1 MLRIDELDMP
11 RISVLLPVYNASRY
25 LERAVRSLFAQRFSD
40 FEILALNDASTD
52 DSLAILHRL
61 NQVDAR
67 LKVIDAPKRGM
78 SSQLNEALR
87 MARSEFIARMDA
99 DDIALPSRFSK
110 QIEALDARPEI
121 GLLAGAYQL
130 IDERDRPIA
139 TLTQPNDHDAL
150 VEIMLSGRNPICHP
164 LVMFRKSVIEH
175 VGGYDASMYPSD
187 DLDLWLR
194 MSEVTKLAALDDVL
208 LKYRQH
214 SESVSELLQEKQIE
228 TARRAAQDACRRRHV
243 TKEFKMENGW
253 RPGTNR
259 ASKQKYLLSIGWM
272 AFNAGHRNTA
282 RSVAF
287 QSIRNRPFDCT
298 GWKLLACSILKSSP
312 HRETIDVP
320 TTRPS
325 H

>member
-1 MLRIDELDMP
+1 MA

-25 LERAVRSLFAQRFSD
+25 LERAVRSLFAQTFSD

-52 DSLAILHRL
+52 DSLTILNRL
-61 NQVDAR
+61 AQSDAR

-78 SSQLNEALR
+78 SGQLNEGLKLAQ
-87 MARSEFIARMDA
+87 SEFIARMDS
-99 DDIALPSRFSK
+99 DDVASPDRLSK
-110 QIEALDARPEI
+110 QVEALDARTDV
-121 GLLAGAYQL
+121 GLIAGAYEL
-130 IDERDRPIA
+130 IDDRDRPIA
-139 TLTQPNDHDAL
+139 ALKQPKDHDAL
-150 VEIMLSGRNPICHP
+150 VEIMLTGRNPICHP
-164 LVMFRKSVIEH
+164 LVMYRKSVIDR

-214 SESVSELLQEKQIE
+214 SDSVSETLQEQQIE
-228 TARRAAQDACRRRHV
+228 TARRAAQNACRRRGV
-243 TKEFKMENGW
+243 SKEFRMDSGW

-259 ASKQKYLLSIGWM
+259 ASKQKYLVSTGWM

-282 RSVAF
+282 RSFAF
-287 QSIRNRPFDCT
+287 QAIKSHPANCS
-298 GWKLLACSILKSSP
+298 GWKLLACSTFKSSP

-320 TTRPS
+320 TARPS